1 MSISYY
7 RNNYVPQ
14 GCSATLTPSNTG
26 PALNFRGFMVTVAGN
41 VGIEFQDG
49 SIGVMPSC
57 QPGVQYGG
65 AILRL
70 RATGTTATG
79 IVGLK

>member
-7 RNNYVPQ
+7 RQNYVTQ
-14 GCSATLTPSNTG
+14 SCVALTPSDTG
-26 PALNFRGFMVTVAGN
+26 AALNFRGFMVAAAGN

-49 SIGVMPSC
+49 TIGVMPAC
-57 QPGVQYGG
+57 QSGVQYGA

-79 IVGLK
+79 VVGLK